1 MACLDHVC
9 VACGYG
15 WMDNHVYYGGCP
27 KCGERVTNDF
37 DEDLRDHYDEDRDPG
52 DAPLGGGDD
61 EP

>member
-1 MACLDHVC
+1 MACMDHEC
-9 VACGYG
+9 VGCGHA
-15 WMDNHVYYGGCP
+15 WMDNAFHTGGCP

-37 DEDLRDHYDEDRDPG
+37 DEDLRDHYDEPDTS